1 MSGVLYVVATP
12 IGNME
17 DITDRAKR
25 ILGEVDIIAAED
37 TRNTIGLLRRLG
49 INNNLVANHKFNE
62 RHQCDYLISQLLEGK
77 NIAVVSDAGTPCI
90 SDPGSIIVDAAVKNN
105 IQVIGV
111 CGASAV
117 ITGISISGF
126 SALTFAFY
134 GFFPKTNHEIR
145 EKIEQVKE
153 NGIPVSVFYESPL
166 RIKKTI
172 NLLCELLSDSEMC
185 LCNDMTKMY
194 ERVYRGSPQSIL
206 EELKKNPSSEKGEYT
221 LIIKTNVVR
230 KIVAK
235 SDSTTSL
242 ESQIVDYMITHNAT
256 AKQAVK
262 ELSKKNGMTK
272 NELYAASLHLK
283 EMFTKGPCLLY
294 TSPSPR
300 DRG

>member
-1 MSGVLYVVATP
+1 MSGILYVVATP

-25 ILGEVDIIAAED
+25 ILSDVDIIAAED

-90 SDPGSIIVDAAVKNN
+90 SDPGSIIVEAAVKNN

-126 SALTFAFY
+126 SALSFAFY

-172 NLLCELLSDSEMC
+172 NLLCELLADSEMC

-194 ERVYRGSPQSIL
+194 ERVYRGTPQSIL

-230 KIVAK
+230 KIIAQ
-235 SDSTTSL
+235 SDSTASL
-242 ESQIVDYMITHNAT
+242 ESQIVDYMITHKAT

-262 ELSKKNGMTK
+262 ELSKKSGMTK
-272 NELYAASLHLK
+272 NDLYTASLHLK
-283 EMFTKGPCLLY
+283 EMFTK
-294 TSPSPR
+294 SPNKS
-300 DRG
+300 DCEDDINE

>member
-194 ERVYRGSPQSIL
+194 ERVYRGSPQF
-206 EELKKNPSSEKGEYT
+206 NT
-221 LIIKTNVVR
+221 
-230 KIVAK
+230 
-235 SDSTTSL
+235 
-242 ESQIVDYMITHNAT
+242 
-256 AKQAVK
+256 
-262 ELSKKNGMTK
+262 
-272 NELYAASLHLK
+272 
-283 EMFTKGPCLLY
+283 
-294 TSPSPR
+294 
-300 DRG
+300 